1 MLQRWI
7 NIAKGNI
14 KLGKNNSISP
24 DAKLGKYIEIGDNN
38 HISPNVRI
46 KNNVKIGN
54 NNFIYDDTVIYEN
67 CVIGDNNY
75 FYPDSRIGYIPSC
88 SKNTNYLFDMSLYEG
103 VVIKNNNL
111 FHCKTILQAG
121 IKTPSVVNNNNK
133 LLGQVSTGHN
143 VIIEDNV
150 VVYPGSMIGGNTV
163 LKNFATIGMCAVVNQ
178 KLVLGQ
184 YSMVGSNSITVK
196 NTFPYYIYINNRM
209 HRINSMKTPD
219 YVDDIHHDTF
229 LEINDNVQNGKYK
242 LDNYK
247 IDSNIKRDI
256 YEYINAINAQL

>member
-1 MLQRWI
+1 MLQRWL

-14 KLGKNNSISP
+14 SLGNNNYISP
-24 DAKLGKYIEIGDNN
+24 DAKLAKYIEIGDNN
-38 HISPNVRI
+38 YISPNVRI

-75 FYPDSRIGYIPSC
+75 FYPGSKIGDIPSC
-88 SKNTNYLFDMSLYEG
+88 SKTTDYSFDLNLFEG
-103 VVIKNNNL
+103 VHIGNNNL
-111 FHCKTILQAG
+111 FHVDTRLQAG

-150 VVYPGSMIGGNTV
+150 VVYPGSMIGGSTV